1 MNWLSDNKVRQLL
14 SVADEPDFAHTPY
27 CLIRQIAQGGMGTI
41 FLARDTRLDRD
52 VAVKVLNTSEM
63 SAGMIERMR
72 REAFIIAS
80 LEHSGI
86 VPIHDLGQL
95 ADGRIFYVMKYVRGK
110 HLDEYLNSEISLN
123 DRLRLFRTSCEAV
136 AFAHA
141 HGIVHR
147 DLKPENIMV
156 GSFGEVLVMDWGI
169 AKLRDELDPALTVPQ
184 TPKSSNTAHGTILGT
199 PEFMSPEQARGES
212 SKVDERSDVYALG
225 AILKFL
231 LSTTSPRLNV
241 PRRLEA
247 IFKCAM
253 AESPTLRYSNAR
265 ELALEIDRFLD
276 GNPVDAY
283 RENSLERIARRASQH
298 KVLLILVLTYL
309 LLRTI
314 LILLLG
320 R

>member
-14 SVADEPDFAHTPY
+14 AGADEPDFAHTRY
-27 CLIRQIAQGGMGTI
+27 RLIRQTAQGGMGTI
-41 FLARDTRLDRD
+41 FLARDMRLERE
-52 VAVKVLNTSEM
+52 VAIKVLNTSEM

-80 LEHSGI
+80 LEHPGI

-95 ADGRIFYVMKYVRGK
+95 ADGRVFYVMKYVRGK
-110 HLDEYLNSEISLN
+110 HLDEYLNSEITLN
-123 DRLRLFRTSCEAV
+123 ERLRLFRTSCETV

-156 GSFGEVLVMDWGI
+156 GPFGEVLVMDWGI
-169 AKLRDELDPALTVPQ
+169 AKLRDEPDPALTPSEEP
-184 TPKSSNTAHGTILGT
+184 TSSSTAHGAILGT

-212 SKVDERSDVYALG
+212 SKVDEHSDVYALG
-225 AILKFL
+225 AILKYL
-231 LSTTSPRLNV
+231 VSSTSPHLN
-241 PRRLEA
+241 PPKRLEA

-253 AESPTLRYSNAR
+253 SESPSLRYSNAR

-276 GNPVDAY
+276 GNPVNAY
-283 RENSLERIARRASQH
+283 RENLLERIARLSSQH

-309 LLRTI
+309 LLRII
-314 LILLLG
+314 LILFLG